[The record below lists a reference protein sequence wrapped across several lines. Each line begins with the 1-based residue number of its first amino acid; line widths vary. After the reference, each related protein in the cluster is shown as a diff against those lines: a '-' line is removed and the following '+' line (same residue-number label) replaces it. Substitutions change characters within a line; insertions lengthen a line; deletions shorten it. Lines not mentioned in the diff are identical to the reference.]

1 MRWTVLFQDDFAA
14 EFERFSED
22 VQDEMY
28 AMVGHL
34 EAYGPLAKR
43 PQVDTLKGSKIK
55 NLKEFRFEGGRW
67 CVARCLRV
75 RRQKAVDCAGSRE
88 QGGCFLREVLQAFD
102 RARRNEDGKVRGR
115 AAERGRR
122 QVKMCRANRESRK

>member
-55 NLKEFRFEGGRW
+55 NLKEFRFEADDGVWR
-67 CVARCLRV
+67 VA
-75 RRQKAVDCAGSRE
+75 
-88 QGGCFLREVLQAFD
+88 FAFD
-102 RARRNEDGKVRGR
+102 AKRRSIVLAAGNKAGVSSAKFYKRLIALAETRMAKYEAAQRNEEDDK
-115 AAERGRR
+115 
-122 QVKMCRANRESRK
+122 